1 MKPLNCAATRRR
13 LQAFHDHELAVT
25 DQIAVT
31 SHLEWCDSCAEMLA
45 DLRVMRSALQ
55 SIAPGRASMSNEQ
68 AAVFNTTV
76 VSRLKAEENA
86 SLFALVR
93 EMFDDMHFVYAGLG
107 AAAAALVCVAI
118 MFSMMRS
125 ATNGRPDSLGAI
137 MHVLATPLECESG
150 NDLADVSGCR
160 ARWAARFQRANETA
174 EQDAIFA
181 LEAVI
186 THQGGRLADLE
197 ALHGRNRHAAVSQ
210 AKLIE
215 GLLDAVSR
223 ARFDS
228 VQTLLMPDLSGV
240 VWLVEH
246 ATVRANNKPA
256 LDLPLPPK
264 KRAAATTHGARLVR
278 A

>member
-13 LQAFHDHELAVT
+13 LQAFHDDELAFK
-25 DQIAVT
+25 DQIAVG
-31 SHLEWCDSCAEMLA
+31 SHLEWCDSCAAIFA
-45 DLRVMRSALQ
+45 DLRIMRSALQ

-197 ALHGRNRHAAVSQ
+197 ALHARNRHAAVSQ

-223 ARFDS
+223 ARFD
-228 VQTLLMPDLSGV
+228 VTQPGLMPDLTGV
-240 VWLVEH
+240 VWLFEH

-256 LDLPLPPK
+256 LDLQLPPK
-264 KRAAATTHGARLVR
+264 KRVAATTGGARLVR
-278 A
+278 V

>member
-25 DQIAVT
+25 DQIAVGA
-31 SHLEWCDSCAEMLA
+31 HLEWCDSCAEMLA
-45 DLRVMRSALQ
+45 DMRVMRSALQ
-55 SIAPGRASMSNEQ
+55 SMAHRRPSMSNEQ
-68 AAVFNTTV
+68 AAVFNATV

-197 ALHGRNRHAAVSQ
+197 ALRARNRVAAVSQ
-210 AKLIE
+210 ANLIE

-228 VQTLLMPDLSGV
+228 MQTLLMPDLSGV

-246 ATVRANNKPA
+246 ATVRASNKPA